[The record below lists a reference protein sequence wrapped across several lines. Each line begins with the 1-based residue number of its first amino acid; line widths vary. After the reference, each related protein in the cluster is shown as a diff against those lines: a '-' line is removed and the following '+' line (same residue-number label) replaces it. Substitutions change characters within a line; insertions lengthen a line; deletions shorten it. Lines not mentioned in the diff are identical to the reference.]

1 MIYLRVNGNYAGK
14 LRPKE
19 VILGTDATA
28 LLQDVETAIRQE
40 RLILP
45 SPPDH
50 LLTIRRL
57 LADPDASVE
66 RIAAAIGQDPA
77 LAARILKVTNSA
89 ALAGNRPIES
99 LTQAVARLGNR
110 LVGTLVTSHALLQ
123 AFGQPCPAYA
133 DLLGSIQTHSGEV
146 AAWAWAL
153 AKSTR
158 TASPEE
164 AMLTGLVHRIG
175 MLPILQCVVHENSP
189 PPLETLQPLLEAQ
202 HPRIGALLLEQWH
215 FPPAIVTAVAEQAT
229 SGNAP
234 NDLSAI
240 LNVAIAAR
248 TQGELPEDAPARLG
262 RTLTPAMLAD
272 VNRAREDALGMLVAG
287 GG

>member
-14 LRPKE
+14 PRPKE
-19 VILGTDATA
+19 VILGTDTTA

-50 LLTIRRL
+50 LLNIRRL

-66 RIAAAIGQDPA
+66 RIATAIGQDPA

-89 ALAGNRPIES
+89 AMAGDRPIES
-99 LTQAVARLGNR
+99 LPQAVARLGNR

-123 AFGQPCPAYA
+123 AFGQPCPSYA
-133 DLLGSIQTHSGEV
+133 DLLGSIQTSSREV

-153 AKSTR
+153 AKAAR

-175 MLPILQCVVHENSP
+175 MLPILQCVMHENSP
-189 PPLETLQPLLEAQ
+189 PPRVALQPLLAAQ

-229 SGNAP
+229 SGNTP
-234 NDLSAI
+234 NALSAI
-240 LNVAIAAR
+240 LSMAIAAR
-248 TQGELPEDAPARLG
+248 TQGELPEDASNRMGQA
-262 RTLTPAMLAD
+262 LTPAMLAE
-272 VNRAREDALGMLVAG
+272 VNRARDDALGMLVAG

>member
-28 LLQDVETAIRQE
+28 LLQDVEAAIRQE

-57 LADPDASVE
+57 LADPDAGVE

-89 ALAGNRPIES
+89 AMAGDRQIES
-99 LTQAVARLGNR
+99 LPQAVARLGNR

-133 DLLGSIQTHSGEV
+133 DLLGSIQTHSREV
-146 AAWAWAL
+146 AAWSWAL
-153 AKSTR
+153 AKAIR
-158 TASPEE
+158 TVSPEE

-175 MLPILQCVVHENSP
+175 MLPILQCVVHDNSP
-189 PPLETLQPLLEAQ
+189 PPRETLQPLLEAQ

-215 FPPAIVTAVAEQAT
+215 FPPAIVTAMAKQAT
-229 SGNAP
+229 ARQAP
-234 NDLSAI
+234 NALSAI

-248 TQGELPEDAPARLG
+248 TQDELPEDAPDRLG
-262 RTLTPAMLAD
+262 RTLTPETLAD
-272 VNRAREDALGMLVAG
+272 VSRAREDALGMLVAG